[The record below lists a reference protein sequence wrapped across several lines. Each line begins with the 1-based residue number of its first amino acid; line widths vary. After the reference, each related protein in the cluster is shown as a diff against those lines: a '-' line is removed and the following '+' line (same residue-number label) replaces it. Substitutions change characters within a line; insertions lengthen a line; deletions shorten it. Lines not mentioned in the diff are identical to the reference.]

1 MVGAMNNKGLSPVL
15 AAIILIAVTV
25 AVSIA
30 VGLWMKSLGIVL
42 FKDIYRKE
50 PVLDIYNPENSTL
63 RQAYDNCLDEL
74 RQQNY
79 TLYAARFQRKVWIK
93 AENFTEFLGLL
104 KEYNNSIVFH
114 DSPKGRG
121 WFLGTRRAPFIGY
134 IWFNEELPD
143 KTIITIYYKL
153 ES

>member
-1 MVGAMNNKGLSPVL
+1 MNNKGLSPVL

-25 AVSIA
+25 AVSILLA
-30 VGLWMKSLGIVL
+30 YWLDGIQVTW
-42 FKDIYRKE
+42 IQIE

-74 RQQNY
+74 RRQNY
-79 TLYAARFQRKVWIK
+79 TIYAARFQRDVWFK
-93 AENFTEFLGLL
+93 AENFSEFLRLL
-104 KEYNNSIVFH
+104 KEYNSSIVFH

-121 WFLGTRRAPFIGY
+121 WLFGIRCAPFRAY